1 MQHQQAQQGH
11 GGQDEYSF
19 QVDDFLSYDGGTCDE
34 LQVVK
39 HEVLEARGGGEQCA
53 PRAASLLSDLV
64 ADHHLRWEFNRGL
77 DLVPVEWNGRGL
89 EMKTEDRAAALLE
102 RRRAAALVFL
112 LEGGDAGGAA
122 VRRRSAP

>member
-39 HEVLEARGGGEQCA
+39 HEVLEARGGGEPCA

-77 DLVPVEWNGRGL
+77 VSISSPWNG
-89 EMKTEDRAAALLE
+89 M
-102 RRRAAALVFL
+102 
-112 LEGGDAGGAA
+112 EGE
-122 VRRRSAP
+122 SK